1 MGMHTLQVPGVEVF
15 RDGRLVPLLP
25 TSPILSSED
34 VRWEGLAL
42 EEHST
47 TPGLIPDHEHPTHV
61 LHLQTGGA
69 VWVEWTT
76 GGHTHSEFHGPGTV
90 YLLPRG
96 SQHRFLGEGP
106 SARVVVALHPR
117 LLTQALEETAH
128 REDIE
133 LTEQW
138 NLSDRHIGST
148 LLALRADVEDG
159 LPAGRL
165 YGESLG
171 TALAVYLGR
180 RYAARPVNAPPARG
194 GLPTYRLR
202 RVLDYIAAHLDRDP
216 SLADLAGTAGLSPH
230 HFAELFRQRMGT
242 TPHRYVLGQRIE
254 RAKRLLRDR
263 ARTVLDV
270 AVLTGFQNQSHFA
283 RVFRRAVGV
292 TPTRYRREL

>member
-1 MGMHTLQVPGVEVF
+1 
-15 RDGRLVPLLP
+15 
-25 TSPILSSED
+25 
-34 VRWEGLAL
+34 
-42 EEHST
+42 
-47 TPGLIPDHEHPTHV
+47 
-61 LHLQTGGA
+61 
-69 VWVEWTT
+69 
-76 GGHTHSEFHGPGTV
+76 
-90 YLLPRG
+90 
-96 SQHRFLGEGP
+96 
-106 SARVVVALHPR
+106 VVALHPR
-117 LLTQALEETAH
+117 LLTQALEETAD

-138 NLSDRHIGST
+138 NLSDRHIAST
-148 LLALRADVEDG
+148 LLALRADLEDG

-180 RYAARPVNAPPARG
+180 RYATRPVNSQPARG

-202 RVLDYIAAHLDRDP
+202 RVLDYITAHLDRDL
-216 SLADLAGTAGLSPH
+216 SLAELAETAGLSPH

-242 TPHRYVLGQRIE
+242 TPHRYVLEQRIE

-270 AVLTGFQNQSHFA
+270 TLLTGFQNQSHFA
-283 RVFRRAVGV
+283 QVFRRAVGV